1 MPVRKIKMNHFSVT
15 GVFYSFKNDRHIEF
29 ESSLERDFFLLLEMD
44 ETVEFYEEQ
53 PMTLYYIYLNR
64 KTPYTPDC
72 IIHYCDEN
80 RPSCIVEVK
89 PSKVIKDKKVFL
101 KQKFEQIE
109 QYLHKNDMDF
119 KLFTEFDIRTQR
131 LENCKYIYGFADIQD
146 NQNYIDTITN
156 IVKKAKEICFLD
168 LQNGCSDDKYIQASY
183 TPYIWHLI
191 YKRVLAIDM
200 NQAISNN
207 SSIRL
212 HHGNA

>member
-15 GVFYSFKNDRHIEF
+15 GVFYSYKNDRHIEF

-44 ETVEFYEEQ
+44 ETVQSYEEQ

-72 IIHYCDEN
+72 IIHYIDEN
-80 RPSCIVEVK
+80 KPSCIIEIK

-109 QYLHKNDMDF
+109 QYLYENDMDF

-131 LENCKYIYGFADIQD
+131 LENCKFIYGFASVQD
-146 NQNYIDTITN
+146 NSGYTDTITS
-156 IVKKAKEICFLD
+156 IVQKANGISFSE
-168 LQNGCSDDKYIQASY
+168 LQHLCSDDKYIQALY

-191 YKRVLAIDM
+191 YKRILYIDM
-200 NQAISNN
+200 EQAISNN
-207 SSIRL
+207 SIIRL
-212 HHGNA
+212 FHGNV